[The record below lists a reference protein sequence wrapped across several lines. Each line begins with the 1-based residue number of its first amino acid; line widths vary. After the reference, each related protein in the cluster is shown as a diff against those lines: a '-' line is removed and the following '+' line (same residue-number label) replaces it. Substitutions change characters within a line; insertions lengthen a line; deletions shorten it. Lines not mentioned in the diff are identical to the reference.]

1 MGLRINK
8 SFRLGSLLKV
18 NLSKTGLSVTV
29 GKPGLSVNVGKKG
42 ATGNVGIPGSGVS
55 YRTKIKPGG
64 ILDKIRQKIGL

>member
-1 MGLRINK
+1 M
-8 SFRLGSLLKV
+8 
-18 NLSKTGLSVTV
+18 TV